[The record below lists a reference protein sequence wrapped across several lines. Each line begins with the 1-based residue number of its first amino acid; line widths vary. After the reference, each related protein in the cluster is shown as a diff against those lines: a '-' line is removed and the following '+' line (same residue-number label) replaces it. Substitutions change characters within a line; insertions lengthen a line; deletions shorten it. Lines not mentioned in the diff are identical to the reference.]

1 MDAHKWSIY
10 FGRYH
15 DSYDGCDPWWAGGCD
30 YYFRNIKIKTS
41 KSGSTLWSYSSTSVT
56 DDSST
61 ANVGVRGTV
70 SLPFGS
76 SVYVSMD
83 VWDEDIYYD
92 DYIRYIGGYITIG
105 SSANIGQWYGPI
117 NIYKSRAYL
126 SVEYKLL
133 SCENRFTGSGC
144 RSCEQNYY
152 GSGCSTY
159 CRPVSGSYNC
169 DSGGRKNCI
178 GRKTG
183 SDCQYCQTNYY
194 PRGSCTVYCRPVSG
208 SYTCDSNGKKNCIG
222 RKTGSDCQYCQT
234 NYYPRGS
241 CTVYCIPVSGSYTCD
256 SNGRK
261 NCIGRKTGSDCQY
274 CQTNYYPR
282 GSCTVYCAA
291 TSGYTCTPAGDK
303 LCKTNYYPDGQCDTF
318 CDPHPGVYT
327 CSTLG
332 LRVPG
337 KIVRIIFGFV
347 LTCND
352 RVKCW
357 NLKQEKT

>member
-15 DSYDGCDPWWAGGCD
+15 DSYDGCDPWWASGCD
-30 YYFRNIKIKTS
+30 FYFRNIKIKTS

-56 DDSST
+56 DDSSS
-61 ANVGVRGTV
+61 ANVAVRGTV

-92 DYIRYIGGYITIG
+92 DYIRNIGGYITIG

-117 NIYKSRAYL
+117 NIYKSRATL

-169 DSGGRKNCI
+169 DSNGRKNCI

-194 PRGSCTVYCRPVSG
+194 PRR
-208 SYTCDSNGKKNCIG
+208 
-222 RKTGSDCQYCQT
+222 
-234 NYYPRGS
+234 S

-291 TSGYTCTPAGDK
+291 TLGYTCTPAGDK

-337 KIVRIIFGFV
+337 KIVRIIFGSV
-347 LTCND
+347 LTCYD